1 MENSP
6 LPDPAV
12 APAASPRSNWKKPA
26 LILLGSVLACC
37 ALTAIGTAWWVKRN
51 LYASPLRPVSLST
64 AEQTTLDQK
73 VAELELASEIQAG
86 ATAPAPVD
94 PSIASRTL
102 SLSEKEMNA
111 FLAKQGLGEQVK
123 IDLNRHRL
131 TAHFLLPI
139 DENAPILGGVTL
151 RIRLALNALL
161 NASGK
166 LEIKVADI
174 SVGGVPIP
182 NAWLGDIKGLDLITS
197 DLGHD
202 PTIQRLVAGIKE
214 FEIQDGSLRILLN
227 E

>member
-1 MENSP
+1 
-6 LPDPAV
+6 
-12 APAASPRSNWKKPA
+12 
-26 LILLGSVLACC
+26 
-37 ALTAIGTAWWVKRN
+37 
-51 LYASPLRPVSLST
+51 
-64 AEQTTLDQK
+64 
-73 VAELELASEIQAG
+73 
-86 ATAPAPVD
+86 
-94 PSIASRTL
+94 
-102 SLSEKEMNA
+102 
-111 FLAKQGLGEQVK
+111 LAKQGLGEQVK

-139 DENAPILGGVTL
+139 DDNAPILGGVTL

-202 PTIQRLVAGIKE
+202 PTIQRLLAGIKE
-214 FEIQDGSLRILLN
+214 FEIQDGSLRLLLN